1 LEGDVSTREAGTERS
16 RGDPVSTYH
25 ELKGDLTTVL
35 SLPLEGRRDL
45 FRDVLVGYLMVEHNY
60 PEKKAMRLVKGNED
74 AILLMLTEEQENGL
88 W

>member
-1 LEGDVSTREAGTERS
+1 MSRREAGTECS
-16 RGDPVSTYH
+16 RGDPVRTYR

-45 FRDVLVGYLMVEHNY
+45 FRGFLVGYLMVEHNY
-60 PEKKAMRLVKGNED
+60 PEKKATRLVAGNED
-74 AILLMLTEEQENGL
+74 AILLMLTEEQANGL

>member
-1 LEGDVSTREAGTERS
+1 MSRREAGTERS
-16 RGDPVSTYH
+16 WGDPVRTYR

-45 FRDVLVGYLMVEHNY
+45 FRGFLVGYLMVEHNY
-60 PEKKAMRLVKGNED
+60 PEKKATRLVAGNED
-74 AILLMLTEEQENGL
+74 AILLMLTEEQANGL

>member
-1 LEGDVSTREAGTERS
+1 MSRREAGTECS
-16 RGDPVSTYH
+16 RGDPVRTYR

-45 FRDVLVGYLMVEHNY
+45 FRDFLVGYLMVEHNY
-60 PEKKAMRLVKGNED
+60 PEKKATRLVAGNED
-74 AILLMLTEEQENGL
+74 AILLMLTEEQANGL